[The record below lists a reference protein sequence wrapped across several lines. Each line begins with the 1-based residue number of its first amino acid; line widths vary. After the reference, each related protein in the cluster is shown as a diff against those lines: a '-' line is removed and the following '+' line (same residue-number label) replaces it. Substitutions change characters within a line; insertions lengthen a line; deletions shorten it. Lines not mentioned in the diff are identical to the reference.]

1 MLKVLEYGLQ
11 IIEAFQS
18 VGDSLTT
25 TFDVPLLGSVSIL
38 GLILG
43 SVGGGLFALF
53 TYRIIKWFTDLI
65 L

>member
-11 IIEAFQS
+11 IIEAFLD

-25 TFDVPLLGSVSIL
+25 TFEVPWLGSVSIL

-43 SVGGGLFALF
+43 SVGGGLFVLF
-53 TYRIIKWFTDLI
+53 TYRIIKWFADIVL
-65 L
+65 